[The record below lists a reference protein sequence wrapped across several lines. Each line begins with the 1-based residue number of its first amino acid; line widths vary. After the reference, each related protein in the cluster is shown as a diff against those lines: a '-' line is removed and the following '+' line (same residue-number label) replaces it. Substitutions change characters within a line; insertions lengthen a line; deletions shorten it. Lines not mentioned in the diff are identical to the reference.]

1 MSRAAERIAV
11 SKPYIFQTMNEM
23 KAEAV
28 ARGVDVIDLGVGN
41 PDLRPAQSVI
51 DELHHALDDPDHQNH
66 RYPPFDGLPEFR
78 QAIAAWYGERF
89 AVSIDW
95 KTEVLPCI
103 GTKEGIAHL
112 YLALC
117 NPGDT
122 VLVPTPCYPAYLGA
136 AGIAQLDVVEMPL
149 LEENGFKIDLTRI
162 PVEKAKRAKLLIV
175 NHPGNPTGAVCDLD
189 HYREILAFAE
199 THDIVVAS
207 DIAYA
212 DLALEAGVPTPS
224 FLQIPEARARTIEFY
239 SFSKTFSIPGWRCGF
254 CAGSPE
260 IVKLLLKVKSNMDF
274 GVFMAIQRAAAKIL
288 LGSKKPIED
297 NRATYKAR
305 RDAMVKGLAECGWKV
320 SIPRATLYLWT
331 RIPEGFA
338 DSATFMKRLF
348 EETGIL
354 ISPGI
359 GFGKAGEGFCR
370 ISLIIDEETT
380 REVVRRIQES
390 GILAAKVR

>member
-1 MSRAAERIAV
+1 MSRAADRIAV

-23 KAEAV
+23 QAEARS
-28 ARGVDVIDLGVGN
+28 RGVDVIDLGVGN

-51 DELHHALDDPDHQNH
+51 DALHDALDDPDHQNH
-66 RYPPFDGLPEFR
+66 RYPPFDGLIEFR
-78 QAIAAWYGERF
+78 ETIAAWYAERF
-89 AVSIDW
+89 KVTVSA
-95 KTEVLPCI
+95 KNEVLPCI

-136 AGIAQLDVVEMPL
+136 AGIAQLRVVEMPL
-149 LEENGFKIDLTRI
+149 LEENGFKIDVRQI
-162 PVEKAKRAKLLIV
+162 PEEDARRAKLMLV
-175 NHPGNPTGAVCDLD
+175 NYPGNPTGAVCDLD

-199 THDIVVAS
+199 KNDIVIAS

-212 DLALEAGVPTPS
+212 DLALEPGVPTPS
-224 FLQIPEARARTIEFY
+224 FLQLPEARARCIEFY
-239 SFSKTFSIPGWRCGF
+239 SFSKTFSMAGWRVGF
-254 CAGSPE
+254 CAGNAE
-260 IVKLLLKVKSNMDF
+260 IIRLLLKVKSNMDF

-297 NRATYKAR
+297 ICNTYRSR
-305 RDAMVKGLAECGWKV
+305 RDVMVRGLHECGWKV
-320 SIPRATLYLWT
+320 SVPRATLYLWT

-338 DSATFMKRLF
+338 DSGTFMKKLF
-348 EETGIL
+348 DETGIL
-354 ISPGI
+354 VSPGI
-359 GFGKAGEGFCR
+359 GFGNAGEGFVR
-370 ISLIIDEETT
+370 LSLIIDEART